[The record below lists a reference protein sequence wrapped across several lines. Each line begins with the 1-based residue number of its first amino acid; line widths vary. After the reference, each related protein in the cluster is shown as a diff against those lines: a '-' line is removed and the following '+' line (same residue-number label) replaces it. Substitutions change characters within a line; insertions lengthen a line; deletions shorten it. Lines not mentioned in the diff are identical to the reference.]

1 MNRFETKII
10 EKEKELMS
18 TYKNWAAKSKDFKIF
33 KPDSSCGGGCSS
45 CGCSSCGCGH

>member
-1 MNRFETKII
+1 MSDAEII
-10 EKEKELMS
+10 AKEKELAKK
-18 TYKNWAAKSKDFKIF
+18 YKNWASKNKNLKLF